1 MVVEGI
7 HVEDIFELVSLV
19 ISLIK
24 SWTFRILANEE
35 DHTVMFG
42 KYSADFWSIAL
53 KQTKAGLQSSGTPVL
68 VNNNIKNMADSY
80 TIRTTLAGRI
90 SLDKGQPQ

>member
-19 ISLIK
+19 LSLII
-24 SWTFRILANEE
+24 SWTFRIPANEE
-35 DHTVMFG
+35 DKYTFMFE
-42 KYSADFWSIAL
+42 KYSADFWSVAL
-53 KQTKAGLQSSGTPVL
+53 KQTKAGPRSSGTPVL

-80 TIRTTLAGRI
+80 TIRTI
-90 SLDKGQPQ
+90 